1 MIDIEL
7 VSVVVPAYNA
17 EMFIDE
23 AVRSVL
29 IQTYTE
35 LELIVVDDGST
46 DHTIKKVR
54 GAADPRVRVIS
65 QPNAGVSSARNRG
78 IQASSG
84 AYVAFLD
91 SDDTWLPH
99 KLATQVAALAREPS
113 WGAVGSLVHYI
124 SPSGRVLGVGGY
136 PIGKAERAVVAGA
149 QFMPFAVSSL
159 LIRRTTLCEVGLFD
173 ESLQH
178 DIPGQVEDLDFLARV
193 ASAAELG
200 CVPEVLGGYRVHGAS
215 ATARHYRSQSRGG
228 RYLAARTAARK
239 ENRELTYAE
248 FNSRPESLRLW
259 RLDTAGYCY
268 RAAGLAVA
276 NRQLVA
282 GAFYALAALLLHP
295 ARFVHRLQHQRGAL
309 FRASRP
315 PAPKRRR

>member
-1 MIDIEL
+1 MEL
-7 VSVVVPAYNA
+7 VSVVIPAYNA
-17 EMFIDE
+17 EMFIGE

-29 IQTYTE
+29 AQTYTQ

-46 DHTIKKVR
+46 DHTVEKVR
-54 GAADPRVRVIS
+54 EAADSRVQVIT
-65 QPNAGVSSARNRG
+65 QANAGVSCARNRG

-99 KLATQVAALAREPS
+99 KITTQVAALATEPS

-124 SPSGRVLGVGGY
+124 SPSGRVLGIGGY
-136 PIGKAERAVVAGA
+136 PVGKAQRAAVASA
-149 QFMPFAVSSL
+149 QLMPFSISSL
-159 LIRRTTLCEVGLFD
+159 LIRRAILDEVGLFD
-173 ESLQH
+173 ESLRQA
-178 DIPGQVEDLDFLARV
+178 EDLEFLARV
-193 ASAAELG
+193 ASATELD
-200 CVPEVLGGYRVHGAS
+200 CLPEVLGSYRVHGSS
-215 ATARHYRSQSRGG
+215 ATARHYRSQCRSA

-259 RLDTAGYCY
+259 RSDTAGYCY
-268 RAAGLAVA
+268 RTAGLAVA
-276 NRQLVA
+276 DRRLVA
-282 GAFYALAALLLHP
+282 AAFYALAALLLHP

-315 PAPKRRR
+315 LEPNRHR